1 MQKLNIDDVSYLEY
15 ENEIAAG
22 GGKKLIVITSL
33 ENMSLSFEVRRKSR
47 FTFAFDDLQ
56 EALDFY
62 NKN

>member
-15 ENEIAAG
+15 ENEIASEE
-22 GGKKLIVITSL
+22 GKKLIVITSL
-33 ENMSLSFEVRRKSR
+33 ESISLSFEVRRKGHFA
-47 FTFAFDDLQ
+47 FTFYDLQ